1 MRSTSEQARRARCHG
16 GLTCRSACLIHHNHD
31 PEDPMK
37 RHLPSSTCQPVRT
50 ARPNPPAPAAAA
62 QPLTGS
68 LGLAFA
74 LLCGQQALAAST
86 LELVDRASVSQYRAV
101 AGYGISGVAFPC
113 ETPETDF
120 CSVTGSTGSLEVVS
134 GVATPTVS
142 VAGTGTGFD
151 TALVFSTSFEATW
164 SQTQT
169 FAFGSNG
176 ADSELRASGSFMGTM
191 QSVGS
196 NGIQPPQPAAQRME
210 SWNWQAFTFT
220 LDQDTAYTLIGGST
234 GGQQLEMW
242 WTSPAG
248 DTTYRN
254 DVIGNT
260 GLASFA
266 NSGTLQ
272 AGTYL
277 LRNFQFVMASVEDS
291 YANSWDYTL
300 TFRDTV
306 SAVPEPTPVAM
317 LLAGLVAVGAW
328 RQRWLGLQV
337 KSGG

>member
-1 MRSTSEQARRARCHG
+1 MRRTAEQPRPACSHG
-16 GLTCRSACLIHHNHD
+16 GLTCQSACPIHPNHD

-37 RHLPSSTCQPVRT
+37 SRIPSSASQPVRT
-50 ARPNPPAPAAAA
+50 ARSGPPAAAA
-62 QPLTGS
+62 AARHLKRS

-74 LLCGQQALAAST
+74 LLCSQQALAASS
-86 LELVDRASVSQYRAV
+86 LELLDRSSTSQVRAF

-120 CSVTGSTGSLEVVS
+120 CSTTGSTGSLAVVS
-134 GVATPTVS
+134 GTGTPTVS

-151 TALVFSTSFEATW
+151 TALVFSTGFDATW

-169 FAFGSNG
+169 FSFGSNG
-176 ADSELRASGSFMGTM
+176 ADSLLRASGSFMGTM
-191 QSVGS
+191 QSWGS

-220 LDQDTAYTLIGGST
+220 LDQATAYTLTGGST
-234 GGQQLEMW
+234 GGQQLQMW

-248 DTTYRN
+248 VTSYRS

-260 GLASFA
+260 GLASFN

-277 LRNFQFVMASVEDS
+277 LRNFEFVMASVEDS

-306 SAVPEPTPVAM
+306 TAVPEPTPAAM

-328 RQRWLGLQV
+328 RQRRLGLQL

>member
-1 MRSTSEQARRARCHG
+1 
-16 GLTCRSACLIHHNHD
+16 
-31 PEDPMK
+31 MK
-37 RHLPSSTCQPVRT
+37 PCNPSSTHQP
-50 ARPNPPAPAAAA
+50 ARFMRPSPPAPAAAA
-62 QPLTGS
+62 WPLKGS

-74 LLCGQQALAAST
+74 LLCSQQALAAST
-86 LELVDRASVSQYRAV
+86 LELVDRESVSQVRAF
-101 AGYGISGVAFPC
+101 AGYGISGVAYPC

-134 GVATPTVS
+134 GVDTPTVS
-142 VAGTGTGFD
+142 VAGSGTGND
-151 TALVFSTSFEATW
+151 TALMFSTIFEATW
-164 SQTQT
+164 AQTQT

-176 ADSELRASGSFMGTM
+176 ADIELRASGSFMGTM
-191 QSVGS
+191 QSLGS
-196 NGIQPPQPAAQRME
+196 NGIQPPQPAAQRMQ

-248 DTTYRN
+248 VTTYRN

-260 GLASFA
+260 GLASFN

-277 LRNFQFVMASVEDS
+277 LRNFEFVMASVEDS

-306 SAVPEPTPVAM
+306 SPVPEPTPVAM
-317 LLAGLVAVGAW
+317 LLAGLVAMGAW
-328 RQRWLGLQV
+328 RQRRLGLQL

>member
-1 MRSTSEQARRARCHG
+1 MKNCNASNTHQPARNVRPSV
-16 GLTCRSACLIHHNHD
+16 SAL
-31 PEDPMK
+31 
-37 RHLPSSTCQPVRT
+37 
-50 ARPNPPAPAAAA
+50 AAAA
-62 QPLTGS
+62 SPLRHG

-74 LLCGQQALAAST
+74 LLCSQQALAAST
-86 LELVDRASVSQYRAV
+86 LELLARESVSQVRAF

-120 CSVTGSTGSLEVVS
+120 CSVTGSTGSLEAVS
-134 GVATPTVS
+134 GVDMPTVS
-142 VAGTGTGFD
+142 VAGSGTGND
-151 TALVFSTSFEATW
+151 TALLFSTVFDATW
-164 SQTQT
+164 AQTQT
-169 FAFGSNG
+169 FAFSSNG
-176 ADSELRASGSFMGTM
+176 ADTELRASGSFMGTM

-220 LDQDTAYTLIGGST
+220 LDQATPYTLIGGST
-234 GGQQLEMW
+234 GGQQLQMW

-248 DTTYRN
+248 VTTYRS

-260 GLASFA
+260 GLASFN

-277 LRNFQFVMASVEDS
+277 LRNFQFVMASVQDN

-306 SAVPEPTPVAM
+306 TAVPEPTSVAL

-328 RQRWLGLQV
+328 RQRRLGQQLS
-337 KSGG
+337 SGG

>member
-1 MRSTSEQARRARCHG
+1 MKTCHPTRTHRPARSVR
-16 GLTCRSACLIHHNHD
+16 
-31 PEDPMK
+31 
-37 RHLPSSTCQPVRT
+37 PS
-50 ARPNPPAPAAAA
+50 PPAPAAAA
-62 QPLTGS
+62 SPLRHG

-74 LLCGQQALAAST
+74 LLCSQQALAAST
-86 LELVDRASVSQYRAV
+86 LELVDRESVSQFRAF
-101 AGYGISGVAFPC
+101 AGYGSSGVAFPC

-134 GVATPTVS
+134 GVDMPTVS
-142 VAGTGTGFD
+142 VAGSGTGND
-151 TALVFSTSFEATW
+151 TALVFSTAFEATW

-169 FAFGSNG
+169 FSFGSNG
-176 ADSELRASGSFMGTM
+176 ADTELRASGSFMGTM
-191 QSVGS
+191 WSLGS

-248 DTTYRN
+248 VTTYRN

-260 GLASFA
+260 GLASYS

-277 LRNFQFVMASVEDS
+277 LRNFEFVMASVEDS
-291 YANSWDYTL
+291 YANSWDYML

-328 RQRWLGLQV
+328 RQRRLGREL

>member
-1 MRSTSEQARRARCHG
+1 MKTRNPFSTHQPARSVR
-16 GLTCRSACLIHHNHD
+16 
-31 PEDPMK
+31 
-37 RHLPSSTCQPVRT
+37 PS
-50 ARPNPPAPAAAA
+50 PPAPTAAAP
-62 QPLTGS
+62 PLKRS

-74 LLCGQQALAAST
+74 LLCSQQALAAST
-86 LELVDRASVSQYRAV
+86 LELVDRESVSQFRAF

-134 GVATPTVS
+134 GVGTPTLG
-142 VAGTGTGFD
+142 VAGSGIGND
-151 TALVFSTSFEATW
+151 TALVFSTGFEATW
-164 SQTQT
+164 AQTQT
-169 FAFGSNG
+169 FSFGSNG

-191 QSVGS
+191 ESVGS

-248 DTTYRN
+248 VTTYRN

-260 GLASFA
+260 GLASFN

-277 LRNFQFVMASVEDS
+277 LRNFEFVMASVEDS

-306 SAVPEPTPVAM
+306 SPVPEPTPVAM
-317 LLAGLVAVGAW
+317 LLAGLVAMGAW
-328 RQRWLGLQV
+328 RQRRLGLQL

>member
-1 MRSTSEQARRARCHG
+1 MKTRMTS
-16 GLTCRSACLIHHNHD
+16 SASH
-31 PEDPMK
+31 PAG
-37 RHLPSSTCQPVRT
+37 TVRP
-50 ARPNPPAPAAAA
+50 RAPASAARLL
-62 QPLTGS
+62 PRS
-68 LGLAFA
+68 LGLACA
-74 LLCGQQALAAST
+74 LLCGQHALAAST
-86 LELVDRASVSQYRAV
+86 VELLDRASVSQFRAN

-113 ETPETDF
+113 DNVEVDV
-120 CSVTGSTGSLEVVS
+120 CVVTGSTGSLAVVS
-134 GVATPTVS
+134 GTGMPTVS
-142 VAGTGTGFD
+142 LAGTGSGFD
-151 TALVFSTSFEATW
+151 TALVFSTAFEAAW

-169 FAFGSNG
+169 FSFGNNG
-176 ADSELRASGSFMGTM
+176 ADSQLRASGAFMGTM

-196 NGIQPPQPAAQRME
+196 NSINPPQPATQRME

-220 LDQDTAYTLIGGST
+220 LDQDTAYTLTGGST

-248 DTTYRN
+248 VTTYRS

-277 LRNFQFVMASVEDS
+277 LRNFQFVMASVENS

-306 SAVPEPTPVAM
+306 TAVPEPTSMAL

-328 RQRWLGLQV
+328 RQRRLGQPLS
-337 KSGG
+337 SGG

>member
-1 MRSTSEQARRARCHG
+1 MKTCHPTRTHRPARSVR
-16 GLTCRSACLIHHNHD
+16 
-31 PEDPMK
+31 
-37 RHLPSSTCQPVRT
+37 PS
-50 ARPNPPAPAAAA
+50 PPAPAAAA
-62 QPLTGS
+62 SPLRHG

-74 LLCGQQALAAST
+74 LLCSQQALAAST
-86 LELVDRASVSQYRAV
+86 LELVDRESVSQFRAF
-101 AGYGISGVAFPC
+101 AGYGSSGVAFPC

-134 GVATPTVS
+134 GVDMPTVS
-142 VAGTGTGFD
+142 VAGSGTGND
-151 TALVFSTSFEATW
+151 TALVFSTAFEATW

-169 FAFGSNG
+169 FSFGSNG
-176 ADSELRASGSFMGTM
+176 ADTELRASGSFMGTM
-191 QSVGS
+191 WSLGS

-248 DTTYRN
+248 VTTYRN

-260 GLASFA
+260 GLASYS

-277 LRNFQFVMASVEDS
+277 LRNFEFVMASVEDS

-328 RQRWLGLQV
+328 RQRRLGREL

>member
-1 MRSTSEQARRARCHG
+1 MITCKISGLLHDTHTTLRAR
-16 GLTCRSACLIHHNHD
+16 
-31 PEDPMK
+31 
-37 RHLPSSTCQPVRT
+37 QPRT
-50 ARPNPPAPAAAA
+50 AATFAF
-62 QPLTGS
+62 QCG
-68 LGLAFA
+68 LGLALA

-86 LELVDRASVSQYRAV
+86 VTLLDRASISQVRAF

-113 ETPETDF
+113 ESPQTDF
-120 CSVTGSTGSLEVVS
+120 CSVTGSTGSLAVVS
-134 GVATPTVS
+134 GTGTPTVS

-151 TALVFSTSFEATW
+151 TALMFSTSFEATW

-169 FAFGSNG
+169 FSFGSNG

-191 QSVGS
+191 QSLGS
-196 NGIQPPQPAAQRME
+196 NSIQPPQPAAQRME

-220 LDQDTAYTLIGGST
+220 LDQATAYTLTGGST
-234 GGQQLEMW
+234 GGQQLQMW

-248 DTTYRN
+248 VTTYRS

-260 GLASFA
+260 GLASFN

-277 LRNFQFVMASVEDS
+277 LRNFQFVMASTQNS

-306 SAVPEPTPVAM
+306 SAVPEPTSMA
-317 LLAGLVAVGAW
+317 LLMAGLVAVGAW
-328 RQRWLGLQV
+328 RQRQLGRQLS
-337 KSGG
+337 SGG

>member
-1 MRSTSEQARRARCHG
+1 
-16 GLTCRSACLIHHNHD
+16 
-31 PEDPMK
+31 MK
-37 RHLPSSTCQPVRT
+37 TRHSFSTCQPART
-50 ARPNPPAPAAAA
+50 LLPSPSARAAVAS
-62 QPLTGS
+62 PFKYS
-68 LGLAFA
+68 LALAFA
-74 LLCGQQALAAST
+74 CLASPHALAAST
-86 LELVDRASVSQYRAV
+86 VTLVDRASVSQFRAF

-120 CSVTGSTGSLEVVS
+120 CSVTGGTGSLAVVS
-134 GVATPTVS
+134 GTGMPTVS

-151 TALVFSTSFEATW
+151 TALMFSTTFDATW
-164 SQTQT
+164 AQTQT
-169 FAFGSNG
+169 FSFGSNG
-176 ADSELRASGSFMGTM
+176 ADGELRASGSFMGTM
-191 QSVGS
+191 QSLGS
-196 NGIQPPQPAAQRME
+196 NGIQPPQPAAQRLE

-220 LDQDTAYTLIGGST
+220 LDQDTAYTLTGGST

-248 DTTYRN
+248 VTTYRS

-277 LRNFQFVMASVEDS
+277 LRNFQFVMASVQDS

-306 SAVPEPTPVAM
+306 TAVPEPTPMALLMVGLAAM
-317 LLAGLVAVGAW
+317 GAW
-328 RQRWLGLQV
+328 RQRQLGRQL
-337 KSGG
+337 KPGG

>member
-1 MRSTSEQARRARCHG
+1 MKTRHATRTHRPARSVR
-16 GLTCRSACLIHHNHD
+16 
-31 PEDPMK
+31 
-37 RHLPSSTCQPVRT
+37 PS
-50 ARPNPPAPAAAA
+50 PPAPAAAA
-62 QPLTGS
+62 SPLRHG

-74 LLCGQQALAAST
+74 LLCSQQALAAST
-86 LELVDRASVSQYRAV
+86 LELVDRESVSQVRAF

-134 GVATPTVS
+134 GVDTPTVS
-142 VAGTGTGFD
+142 VAGTGTGND
-151 TALVFSTSFEATW
+151 TALMFSTIFDATW

-169 FAFGSNG
+169 FSFGSNG
-176 ADSELRASGSFMGTM
+176 ADTELRASGSFMGTM
-191 QSVGS
+191 WSLGS

-248 DTTYRN
+248 VTTYRN

-260 GLASFA
+260 GLASYS

-277 LRNFQFVMASVEDS
+277 LRNFEFVMASVEDS

-328 RQRWLGLQV
+328 RQRRLGREL

>member
-1 MRSTSEQARRARCHG
+1 
-16 GLTCRSACLIHHNHD
+16 
-31 PEDPMK
+31 MK
-37 RHLPSSTCQPVRT
+37 PCNPSSTHQP
-50 ARPNPPAPAAAA
+50 ARFMRPSPPAPAAAA
-62 QPLTGS
+62 WPLKGS

-74 LLCGQQALAAST
+74 LLCSQQALAAST
-86 LELVDRASVSQYRAV
+86 LELVDRESVSQVRAF
-101 AGYGISGVAFPC
+101 AGYGISGVAYPC

-134 GVATPTVS
+134 GVDTPTVS
-142 VAGTGTGFD
+142 VAGSGTGND
-151 TALVFSTSFEATW
+151 TALMFSTIFDATW
-164 SQTQT
+164 AQTQT

-176 ADSELRASGSFMGTM
+176 ADIELRASGSFMGTM
-191 QSVGS
+191 QSLGS
-196 NGIQPPQPAAQRME
+196 NGIQPPQPAAQRMQ

-248 DTTYRN
+248 VTTYRN

-260 GLASFA
+260 GLASFN

-277 LRNFQFVMASVEDS
+277 LRNFEFVMASVEDS

-306 SAVPEPTPVAM
+306 SPVPEPTPVAM
-317 LLAGLVAVGAW
+317 LLAGLVAMGAW
-328 RQRWLGLQV
+328 RQRRLGLQV

>member
-1 MRSTSEQARRARCHG
+1 MKTCHPTRTHRPARSVR
-16 GLTCRSACLIHHNHD
+16 
-31 PEDPMK
+31 
-37 RHLPSSTCQPVRT
+37 PS
-50 ARPNPPAPAAAA
+50 PPAPAAAA
-62 QPLTGS
+62 SPLRHG

-74 LLCGQQALAAST
+74 LLCSQQALAAST
-86 LELVDRASVSQYRAV
+86 LELVDRESVSQFRAF

-134 GVATPTVS
+134 GVDTPTVS
-142 VAGTGTGFD
+142 VAGSGTGND
-151 TALVFSTSFEATW
+151 TALVFSTAFEATW

-169 FAFGSNG
+169 FSFGSNG
-176 ADSELRASGSFMGTM
+176 ADTELRASGSFMGTM
-191 QSVGS
+191 WSLGS

-277 LRNFQFVMASVEDS
+277 LRNFEFVMASVEDS

-328 RQRWLGLQV
+328 RQRRLGREL

>member
-1 MRSTSEQARRARCHG
+1 MK
-16 GLTCRSACLIHHNHD
+16 TCN
-31 PEDPMK
+31 
-37 RHLPSSTCQPVRT
+37 PSSPHQP
-50 ARPNPPAPAAAA
+50 ACSMKPSLPAPAAAA
-62 QPLTGS
+62 SLLSNG

-74 LLCGQQALAAST
+74 LLCSQQALAAST
-86 LELVDRASVSQYRAV
+86 LELVDRESVSQVRAF

-134 GVATPTVS
+134 GVDTPTVS
-142 VAGTGTGFD
+142 VAGSGTGND
-151 TALVFSTSFEATW
+151 TALMFSTIFDATW
-164 SQTQT
+164 TQTQT
-169 FAFGSNG
+169 FSFGSNG
-176 ADSELRASGSFMGTM
+176 ADIELRASGSFMGTM
-191 QSVGS
+191 QSLGS
-196 NGIQPPQPAAQRME
+196 NSIQPPQPAAQRME

-220 LDQDTAYTLIGGST
+220 LDQNTAYTLTGGST
-234 GGQQLEMW
+234 GGQQLQMW

-248 DTTYRN
+248 VTTYRS

-260 GLASFA
+260 GLASFN

-277 LRNFQFVMASVEDS
+277 LRNFEFVMASVEDS

-306 SAVPEPTPVAM
+306 SPVPEPAPVAM
-317 LLAGLVAVGAW
+317 LLAGLVAMGAW
-328 RQRWLGLQV
+328 RQRRLGLQL

>member
-1 MRSTSEQARRARCHG
+1 MKTCHPTRTHRPARSVR
-16 GLTCRSACLIHHNHD
+16 
-31 PEDPMK
+31 
-37 RHLPSSTCQPVRT
+37 PS
-50 ARPNPPAPAAAA
+50 PPAPAAAA
-62 QPLTGS
+62 SPLRHG

-74 LLCGQQALAAST
+74 LLCSQQALAAST
-86 LELVDRASVSQYRAV
+86 LELVDRESVSQFRAF

-134 GVATPTVS
+134 GVDTPTVS
-142 VAGTGTGFD
+142 VAGSGTGND
-151 TALVFSTSFEATW
+151 TALVFSTAFEATW

-169 FAFGSNG
+169 FSFGSNG
-176 ADSELRASGSFMGTM
+176 ADTELRASGSFMGTM
-191 QSVGS
+191 WSLGS

-248 DTTYRN
+248 VTTYRN

-260 GLASFA
+260 GLASYS

-277 LRNFQFVMASVEDS
+277 LRNFEFVMASVEDS

-328 RQRWLGLQV
+328 RQRRLGREL